1 MVMNA
6 CILSVFKYACPV
18 LIDSNINLQQKLNTL
33 LIKCTRMILGFRSYK
48 WNITTIM
55 KEMKWYTYYQ
65 ILIIEGVTF
74 LHKCLY
80 ENLPISITKLLCFSL
95 IRTKNIRKVR
105 KIMVKEGTNSAKHSQ
120 TLLYRAVYLYNQL
133 PPEITC
139 FHCKQFKKPAA
150 EYISKNFGNNL
161 VPKDTF

>member
-1 MVMNA
+1 M
-6 CILSVFKYACPV
+6 
-18 LIDSNINLQQKLNTL
+18 
-33 LIKCTRMILGFRSYK
+33 R
-48 WNITTIM
+48 
-55 KEMKWYTYYQ
+55 EMKWYTYYQ

-95 IRTKNIRKVR
+95 NRTQNIRKVR

-161 VPKDTF
+161 VPKNTI